1 MTEGGRRIRRGVA
14 LFIVLAAL
22 ATLIGLGVWQ
32 LQRLAWK
39 EALIA
44 ERTER
49 LAEPPIA
56 LPEDLDPVEP
66 LLQRRVR
73 LTGRFLHGQELF
85 FTARTSNGRVGFHL
99 VTPLELTDGRSLLV
113 DRGWLPPE
121 LKELATRPDSRQEGA
136 VTLLAWLKP
145 GGWRGSPWFE
155 PANEPD
161 KRLWLWPD
169 LAEMAH
175 VAGLARPVTVVYAEA
190 LGEGQGV
197 GFPLPVTPSADIR
210 NDHLQYA
217 ITWFALAG
225 ALLVIFVLYLRR
237 SRQERESSTGPR
249 QEDRSPS

>member
-1 MTEGGRRIRRGVA
+1 MTKGRRRIRAGVA
-14 LFIVLAAL
+14 SVLVVAAM
-22 ATLIGLGVWQ
+22 AVLIGLGVWQ

-44 ERTER
+44 ERAQR

-56 LPEDLDPVEP
+56 LPENLEPVEP

-73 LTGRFLHGQELF
+73 LTGRLLHEKELF
-85 FTARTSNGRVGFHL
+85 FAARTSNGRVGFHL
-99 VTPLELTDGRSLLV
+99 VTPLELPDGRSLLV

-121 LKELATRPDSRQEGA
+121 LKEPAARPDSRQEGS
-136 VTLLAWLKP
+136 VTLLALLKP
-145 GGWRGSPWFE
+145 AGWPGSPWFE
-155 PANEPD
+155 PANEPE

-169 LAEMAH
+169 LSEMAR

-190 LGEGQGV
+190 LDEGQGA
-197 GFPLPVTPSADIR
+197 GFPRPASRSADIR

-225 ALLVIFVLYLRR
+225 ALLAIVVLYRRR
-237 SRQERESSTGPR
+237 SRREGEAATEAWQENRP
-249 QEDRSPS
+249 PS